1 MAVLHN
7 LSFYYDSEN
16 PVCDM
21 RSSFRCDGGAA
32 RRLQISSTAARVLL
46 APLG

>member
-7 LSFYYDSEN
+7 SSFYYDSEN

-21 RSSFRCDGGAA
+21 RSSFRCDGEAA
-32 RRLQISSTAARVLL
+32 GRLQISSMAARVLL
-46 APLG
+46 ASLG